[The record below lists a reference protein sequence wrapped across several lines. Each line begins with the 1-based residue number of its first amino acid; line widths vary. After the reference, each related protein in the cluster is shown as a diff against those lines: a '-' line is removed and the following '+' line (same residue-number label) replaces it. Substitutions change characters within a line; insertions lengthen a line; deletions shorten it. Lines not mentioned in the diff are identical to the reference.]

1 MSCTLFCTAHFFIH
15 INGIS
20 QKRCIIIIHIILPL
34 HEFIFL
40 KQKKLWLIITP
51 PQIIIEKPRVEVVDA
66 LRGLAILLI
75 LIIHSMNHFCFSVYP
90 EYSSGWFKFL
100 DKSIYNIF
108 LSFTEGRA
116 YSIFATL
123 FGFTFYI
130 QSNNQ
135 KKKNKDFGYRFL
147 WRMVLL
153 IGFSTINAAFFPG
166 GDVLLLFVIISPF
179 LFFTRNSNNSTILAV
194 ALICLMQPLE
204 ILRLANEFFH
214 LFPNIFDFELKN
226 MYSKEYIKNGDFMN
240 FVIRNITYGQKASLC
255 YALTTGRFFQTAGL
269 FLLGFYIGKKQYFLY
284 SEHNFKVWITVL
296 IVCSIMFAPLS
307 SMSEY
312 TRKNY
317 QIVSTFFVMWSNL
330 SFTFTVI
337 SSFLILYQR
346 KWFMN
351 LVSPLCKYG
360 KMSLT
365 NYITQSIFA
374 AFIFFPFGLNLAS
387 YFGYALSLVIAIL
400 IFLVQLAL
408 SKLWIKKHN
417 KGPFEY
423 IWHKLTWIVK

>member
-1 MSCTLFCTAHFFIH
+1 
-15 INGIS
+15 
-20 QKRCIIIIHIILPL
+20 
-34 HEFIFL
+34 
-40 KQKKLWLIITP
+40 
-51 PQIIIEKPRVEVVDA
+51 
-66 LRGLAILLI
+66 
-75 LIIHSMNHFCFSVYP
+75 MNHFSFSVHP

-179 LFFTRNSNNSTILAV
+179 LFFTRNSRNGTILAV
-194 ALICLMQPLE
+194 SLICLMQPLE

-214 LFPNIFDFELKN
+214 LFPNIFDFQMEN
-226 MYSKEYIKNGDFMN
+226 MYAKITEYINHGDLKIF
-240 FVIRNITYGQKASLC
+240 ITENITYGQKASLC
-255 YALTTGRFFQTAGL
+255 YALNTGRFFQTAGL
-269 FLLGFYIGKKQYFLY
+269 FLLGFYIGKKGYFIY
-284 SEHNFKVWITVL
+284 SEKNFKVWINVL
-296 IVCSIMFAPLS
+296 ITSSIMFAPLS
-307 SMSEY
+307 KLSEY
-312 TRKNY
+312 TCANY

-330 SFTFTVI
+330 AFTLTVM
-337 SSFLILYQR
+337 SSFFILYQN
-346 KWFMN
+346 KKIMKI
-351 LVSPLCKYG
+351 VSPLKIYG

-387 YFGYALSLVIAIL
+387 YCGYALSLVIAIL

-408 SKLWIKKHN
+408 STLWIKKHN